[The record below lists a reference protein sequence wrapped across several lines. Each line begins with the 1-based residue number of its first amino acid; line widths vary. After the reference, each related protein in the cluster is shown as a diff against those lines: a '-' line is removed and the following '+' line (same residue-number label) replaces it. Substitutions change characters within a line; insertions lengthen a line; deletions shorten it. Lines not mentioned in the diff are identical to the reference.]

1 MYLLKTFVVRM
12 YDFEDELDIL
22 VNDFIKENNVVD
34 FHVVSEWI
42 DNDGYYKYFIIK
54 YITEDN
60 YIKSLERRINND

>member
-1 MYLLKTFVVRM
+1 MYLLKTFAVRM
-12 YDFEDELDIL
+12 YDFEDELDNL

-42 DNDGYYKYFIIK
+42 DNDGYYKYFIMK

-60 YIKSLERRINND
+60 YIKSLERRRTDD

>member
-1 MYLLKTFVVRM
+1 MYLLKTFAIRM

-42 DNDGYYKYFIIK
+42 HNIRHCLPIHNKIYH
-54 YITEDN
+54 
-60 YIKSLERRINND
+60 RR

>member
-12 YDFEDELDIL
+12 YDFEEELDIL

-42 DNDGYYKYFIIK
+42 EDDGHYKYFIIK

-60 YIKSLERRINND
+60 YIKSLERREK

>member
-1 MYLLKTFVVRM
+1 MYLLKTFAVRM
-12 YDFEDELDIL
+12 YDFEEELDIL

-42 DNDGYYKYFIIK
+42 DDDRYYKYFIIK

-60 YIKSLERRINND
+60 YIKSLECARKND

>member
-60 YIKSLERRINND
+60 YIKSLERRRTND

>member
-1 MYLLKTFVVRM
+1 MYLLKTFTIRM

-22 VNDFIKENNVVD
+22 VNDFIKENDVVD

-42 DNDGYYKYFIIK
+42 DNDGYYKHFIIK

-60 YIKSLERRINND
+60 YIKSLERVKKND

>member
-1 MYLLKTFVVRM
+1 M
-12 YDFEDELDIL
+12 YDFEEELDIL

-54 YITEDN
+54 YIAEDN
-60 YIKSLERRINND
+60 YVKSLERVRKK